1 MKTVYL
7 PFLSQPI
14 KFIQS
19 PYINTYRFYRNRSGL
34 HLKPYDTDT
43 ISTVDR
49 PQRLPKTLQQ
59 LQPNDFPF
67 GCKRFLTLR
76 QTGKRTKEKRMTLP
90 SPSFKEFFQK
100 RVRILHIICVSTNYG
115 ELSSITSFT
124 RASPFLHSERHCAQP
139 NEL

>member
-100 RVRILHIICVSTNYG
+100 RVRILHTCCKPICCG
-115 ELSSITSFT
+115 ETSST
-124 RASPFLHSERHCAQP
+124 RAFTGGSRHTMCAYS
-139 NEL
+139 

>member
-100 RVRILHIICVSTNYG
+100 RVRILHTSSMTATYG
-115 ELSSITSFT
+115 EGSVLLAFT
-124 RASPFLHSERHCAQP
+124 VPSRGCVFAV
-139 NEL
+139 

>member
-59 LQPNDFPF
+59 LQQNDFPF
-67 GCKRFLTLR
+67 GCKRFLILR
-76 QTGKRTKEKRMTLP
+76 QTRKRTEERRITLP
-90 SPSFKEFFQK
+90 CPPFKKFSRK
-100 RVRILHIICVSTNYG
+100 RVRILHIICIPINYG

-124 RASPFLHSERHCAQP
+124 KASPLLHSKRYCAQP
-139 NEL
+139 NKL

>member
-67 GCKRFLTLR
+67 GCKRFLILR
-76 QTGKRTKEKRMTLP
+76 QTRKRTKERRITLP

-100 RVRILHIICVSTNYG
+100 RVRILHTSSMTATYG
-115 ELSSITSFT
+115 EGSMLLTFT
-124 RASPFLHSERHCAQP
+124 VPSRGCVFAV
-139 NEL
+139 

>member
-59 LQPNDFPF
+59 LQQNDFPF
-67 GCKRFLTLR
+67 GCKRFLILR
-76 QTGKRTKEKRMTLP
+76 QTRKRTEEGRITLP
-90 SPSFKEFFQK
+90 CPPFKKFSRK
-100 RVRILHIICVSTNYG
+100 RVRILHTYCKPICCG
-115 ELSSITSFT
+115 ETSST
-124 RASPFLHSERHCAQP
+124 RAFTGGSRHTMCAYS
-139 NEL
+139 